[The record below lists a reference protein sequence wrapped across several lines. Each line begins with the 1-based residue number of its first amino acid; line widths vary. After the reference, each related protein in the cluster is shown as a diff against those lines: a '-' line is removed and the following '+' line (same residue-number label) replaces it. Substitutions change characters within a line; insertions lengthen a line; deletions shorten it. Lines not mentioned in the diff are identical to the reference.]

1 VKIEIESM
9 GLPTLSKLIG
19 KKTKIELT
27 PKAATVK
34 DLISVLLKSHGKK
47 ANQILLDSEGEL
59 DLTIQVM
66 INDEG
71 FLARN
76 EYDRRELKE
85 GDRVRF
91 MLLVGGG

>member
-1 VKIEIESM
+1 VKIEVESM

-19 KKTKIELT
+19 KKTNVELN
-27 PKAATVK
+27 KEAATVK
-34 DLISVLLKSHGKK
+34 DLVSFLVKNHGKK
-47 ANQILLDSEGEL
+47 MNQILLDSKGEL

-66 INDEG
+66 INEEG

-76 EYDRRELKE
+76 QYARRELRE
-85 GDRVRF
+85 GDRVKF

>member
-1 VKIEIESM
+1 M

-19 KKTKIELT
+19 KKTSVELNK
-27 PKAATVK
+27 KAATVR
-34 DLISVLLKSHGKK
+34 DLVSLLVKSHGKK
-47 ANQILLDSEGEL
+47 MNQILLDSEGEL

-76 EYDRRELKE
+76 EYAQRELRE

>member
-19 KKTKIELT
+19 KKTSVELNK
-27 PKAATVK
+27 KAATVR
-34 DLISVLLKSHGKK
+34 DLVSLLVKSHGKK
-47 ANQILLDSEGEL
+47 MNQILLDSEGEL

-76 EYDRRELKE
+76 EYAQRELRE

>member
-1 VKIEIESM
+1 MKIEIESM

-27 PKAATVK
+27 GETTTVR
-34 DLISVLLKSHGKK
+34 DLVAGLVKNHGQKV
-47 ANQILLDSEGEL
+47 NQILLDSDGEL

-71 FLARN
+71 FLARD
-76 EYDRRELKE
+76 EYGRRELKE
-85 GDRVRF
+85 GDLVRF

>member
-1 VKIEIESM
+1 MKIEIESM

-19 KKTKIELT
+19 KKTSVELNK
-27 PKAATVK
+27 KAATVR
-34 DLISVLLKSHGKK
+34 DLVSLLVKSHGKK
-47 ANQILLDSEGEL
+47 MNQILLDSEGEL

-76 EYDRRELKE
+76 EYAQRELRE

>member
-19 KKTKIELT
+19 KKTKVELNKET
-27 PKAATVK
+27 ATVR
-34 DLISVLLKSHGKK
+34 DLISFLVESHGKQMD
-47 ANQILLDSEGEL
+47 QILLDSEGEL

-76 EYDRRELKE
+76 EYARRKLRE

>member
-19 KKTKIELT
+19 KKMKVELN
-27 PKAATVK
+27 KEAATVR
-34 DLISVLLKSHGKK
+34 DLVSFLVKSHGKK
-47 ANQILLDSEGEL
+47 MNQILLDSQGEL

-71 FLARN
+71 FLTRN
-76 EYDRRELKE
+76 EYARRELRE
-85 GDRVRF
+85 GDTVRF

>member
-19 KKTKIELT
+19 KKTNVKLNKE
-27 PKAATVK
+27 AATVR
-34 DLISVLLKSHGKK
+34 DLVSLLVKSHGKK
-47 ANQILLDSEGEL
+47 MKQILLDSQGEL

-71 FLARN
+71 FLTRN
-76 EYDRRELKE
+76 EYARRELRE
-85 GDRVRF
+85 GDTVRF

>member
-1 VKIEIESM
+1 VKIEIESI

-19 KKTKIELT
+19 KKTNVELY
-27 PKAATVK
+27 KEAATVR
-34 DLISVLLKSHGKK
+34 DLVSLLVKSHGKK
-47 ANQILLDSEGEL
+47 MNQILLDSEGEL

-71 FLARN
+71 FLARKD
-76 EYDRRELKE
+76 YARRELGE
-85 GDRVRF
+85 GDTVKF

>member
-1 VKIEIESM
+1 M
-9 GLPTLSKLIG
+9 
-19 KKTKIELT
+19 
-27 PKAATVK
+27 
-34 DLISVLLKSHGKK
+34 
-47 ANQILLDSEGEL
+47 NRILLDSDGQL

-76 EYDRRELKE
+76 EYARRELRE
-85 GDRVRF
+85 GDTVRF

>member
-1 VKIEIESM
+1 MKIEIESM

-19 KKTKIELT
+19 KKTTVELSQ
-27 PKAATVK
+27 KASTVR
-34 DLISVLLKSHGKK
+34 DLVSLLVKSHGKK
-47 ANQILLDSEGEL
+47 ASQVLLDSEGEL

-71 FLARN
+71 FLARD
-76 EYDRRELKE
+76 EYARRKLRE
-85 GDRVRF
+85 GDTVRF

>member
-1 VKIEIESM
+1 MKIEIESM

-19 KKTKIELT
+19 KKTNVELS
-27 PKAATVK
+27 KEAATVR
-34 DLISVLLKSHGKK
+34 DLVSYLVNSHGKK
-47 ANQILLDSEGEL
+47 VTQILLDSKGDL

-76 EYDRRELKE
+76 EYDRRELRE
-85 GDRVRF
+85 GDTVRF